1 MCTYSGEIDLI
12 YIYIYIDTHH
22 AGYVKARHDTTW
34 AMGISIYIFTCIMIY
49 HYIDTHHLHRVKYN

>member
-12 YIYIYIDTHH
+12 YIYIDTHH
-22 AGYVKARHDTTW
+22 AGYVY
-34 AMGISIYIFTCIMIY
+34 MGISIYMHHDIY